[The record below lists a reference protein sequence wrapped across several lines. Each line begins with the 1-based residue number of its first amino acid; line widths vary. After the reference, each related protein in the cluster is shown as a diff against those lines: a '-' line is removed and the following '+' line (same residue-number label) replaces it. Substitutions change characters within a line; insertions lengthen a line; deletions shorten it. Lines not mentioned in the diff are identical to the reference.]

1 MKIDDIDIT
10 ATLEQA
16 KLQLEQEKNISPS
29 LKTLLNVL
37 FVVIAVLMKRLGLNS
52 KNSSKPPSSDP
63 NRKKEPT
70 EKSTRK
76 AGGQMGHVA
85 MALT

>member
-37 FVVIAVLMKRLGLNS
+37 FVVIAVLTKRLGLNS

-63 NRKKEPT
+63 NRKKGNLQ
-70 EKSTRK
+70 K
-76 AGGQMGHVA
+76 
-85 MALT
+85 